1 MTKQNNAASKA
12 VKAAALSSPAPRDVF
27 DCIAADIPRE
37 QWAEAMA
44 DAPQKLAAVDCSSVF
59 GVKWPEDVIAP
70 IRVAVERLN
79 QLEQLFASIA
89 DDPAAGYR
97 AKQLAGIG
105 RFVAQ
110 EVSDY
115 ADGCHTEMTQAI
127 KKGGAA

>member
-12 VKAAALSSPAPRDVF
+12 VKAAALSNPAPHDVF

-79 QLEQLFASIA
+79 QLQLLFASSA
-89 DDPAAGYR
+89 DDPAAG
-97 AKQLAGIG
+97 
-105 RFVAQ
+105 
-110 EVSDY
+110 
-115 ADGCHTEMTQAI
+115 
-127 KKGGAA
+127 